1 MSVGDFV
8 KVKGKSGTYIVT
20 GLYANGVT
28 FAPVTG
34 GPEDGV
40 SDEGELTP
48 TEYEGDVVTM
58 DEMSAVPG
66 GWRESTIASGR
77 NVRAAMRL
85 KRERRMALGQPGD
98 GSRWEE
104 L

>member
-1 MSVGDFV
+1 VTVGDFV
-8 KVKGKSGTYIVT
+8 RVNGRDSTYIVT
-20 GLYANGVT
+20 GVYSNGVT

-40 SDEGELTP
+40 ADASELTP

-66 GWRESTIASGR
+66 GWRESTIAAGR

-85 KRERRMALGQPGD
+85 KRERRMALGHPGD
-98 GSRWEE
+98 GSRWDEI
-104 L
+104 